1 MKQDEMKQLTDS
13 IQEKLGKD
21 AVGIIAD
28 DLGRIISDNA
38 QMNTEIETRDN
49 KILEL
54 QSDKELLTTTNGK
67 LLQQISMGEEY
78 SPHQTKEKEIE
89 NKKPYSFKLAFDEK
103 GKFKK

>member
-28 DLGRIISDNA
+28 DLGKIITDNA

-49 KILEL
+49 KILQLE
-54 QSDKELLTTTNGK
+54 QDKNLLTTTNGK
-67 LLQQISMGEEY
+67 LLQQISMGEEIA
-78 SPHQTKEKEIE
+78 PRNFNKKEEQE
-89 NKKPYSFKLAFDEK
+89 KKPYSFKLAFDEK
-103 GKFKK
+103 GHFKK